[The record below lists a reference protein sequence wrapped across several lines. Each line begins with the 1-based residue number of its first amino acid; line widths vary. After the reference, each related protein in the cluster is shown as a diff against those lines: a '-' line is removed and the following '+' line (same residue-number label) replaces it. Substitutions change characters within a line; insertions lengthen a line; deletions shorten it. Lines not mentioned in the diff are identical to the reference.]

1 MIFVEKVKDLLGARA
16 KGSDVTVG
24 PKGYQLR
31 EEAAPDKALFGV
43 KNDDIAPKNT
53 DFLNIKVE

>member
-1 MIFVEKVKDLLGARA
+1 LSA
-16 KGSDVTVG
+16 SN
-24 PKGYQLR
+24 GYQVR